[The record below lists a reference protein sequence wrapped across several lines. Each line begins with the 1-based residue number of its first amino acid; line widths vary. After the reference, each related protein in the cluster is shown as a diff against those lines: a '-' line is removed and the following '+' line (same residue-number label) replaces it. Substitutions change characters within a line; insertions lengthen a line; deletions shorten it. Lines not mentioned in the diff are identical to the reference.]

1 MAEVSPIPKVPG
13 FNDRQ
18 LLSTPQP
25 VSDFKTTGSPGAIV
39 REDSDS
45 EGYEDSPEI
54 ERPLILRDI
63 DLEILAGSCVAVIGK
78 VGSGK
83 SSLFSAIIGEMYAV
97 RGSEVTVAGSMA
109 YVSQKPWITSS
120 TIKDVILFGKEYNHE
135 RFEACLEYSG
145 LKSDLQ
151 EILGGANALL
161 GEQGIN
167 LSGGQKTRLT
177 LARAMYADAEIY
189 LLDDPL

>member
-39 REDSDS
+39 REDSNS

-63 DLEILAGSCVAVIGK
+63 DLEILAGSCVAVIGT
-78 VGSGK
+78 VGAGK
-83 SSLFSAIIGEMYAV
+83 SSLFSAIMGEMYAAK
-97 RGSEVTVAGSMA
+97 GSQIAITGTLA
-109 YVSQKPWITSS
+109 YVSQKPWI
-120 TIKDVILFGKEYNHE
+120 
-135 RFEACLEYSG
+135 
-145 LKSDLQ
+145 
-151 EILGGANALL
+151 
-161 GEQGIN
+161 
-167 LSGGQKTRLT
+167 
-177 LARAMYADAEIY
+177 
-189 LLDDPL
+189 P